1 MDTQNLEPIAIIG
14 SSCRF
19 PGGAST
25 PSKLWKLLH
34 YPRDVLCPIPAERFD
49 PAGFY
54 HQNGEHHG
62 TSNVRHSYLLEEDPC
77 VFDAPFF
84 SLNAREAE
92 AMDPQ
97 HRVLLET
104 VYECLEN
111 GGTSIQ
117 DLQSTQTGVYVG
129 LMTND
134 YHDIHLRDMETIP
147 KYSGTGTTRSI
158 LSNRV
163 SYFFNWKGPS
173 MTIDTACS
181 SSLVAVHLAVQS
193 LRSGETPVAIAA
205 GANLIFGPEMY
216 IIESKLHML
225 SPQGRSRMWDD
236 KADGYG
242 RGEGVAA
249 VMLKTLSAAIRDGD
263 HIECIIRNT
272 GVNQDGRTPGITMP
286 SPLSQEALIRDT
298 YRDAGLDLTRKE
310 DRPQFFEAHGT
321 GTPVGDPLE
330 AEAIHRAFFG
340 DQAMPSVDEP
350 NILHVGGIKTVIG
363 HLEGAAGLAGL
374 LKTSLALQHKVIPP
388 NMHLDQLNPKVVPF
402 TKNLRIPQQP
412 IAWPTVSDGAVRRAS
427 VNSFGFGGT
436 NAHAILESYD
446 VDRDET
452 SPEPSLSLGVTP
464 YVFSANSDSSL
475 VGSVKAFIAHV
486 AEIDISARLL
496 DLAWTLQTK
505 RTELPIRKSF
515 SGATKEQLLENM
527 RNAVLAV
534 EKTPTAVFGTKALAL
549 GQNPKILGVFTGQGA
564 QWPSMGAELL
574 RTSKRF
580 ADSIQTMEQS
590 LDELA
595 DGPEWSLHQE
605 MSAAG
610 SNSKVH
616 LAQISQPLCTAV
628 QIALVDLLRDVNV
641 QFSAVVGHS
650 SGEIGAA
657 YAAGII
663 SLQDAIRVA
672 YYRGVHAKH
681 AAGTLSQGGSMMA
694 VGTSFTE
701 AQELCNDTQF
711 CGRLVVAASNGPSTV
726 TISGDKDAID
736 ELKAQLD
743 QKGTFARVLKVD
755 KAYHSHHMLPCA
767 APYLNSLNG
776 CGIQVEPPNGAC
788 WVSSVHGETMRSGST
803 GFEELSGKYWIDN
816 MAQPVLFSQAVEKAV
831 LDHGPFDV
839 AIEIGPHAALKG
851 PTTQTIKALTDATI
865 PYHGSLNRGERDDIA
880 FSSLVGFLWER
891 FASRGV
897 QLGQFTESLTD
908 RAPALCKNLP
918 GYQWDHRQ
926 RYWKESRL
934 SKNFRQRSR
943 RVHQLLGTACL
954 DNVDGYD
961 LRWRNILHL
970 DEMPWTRGH
979 KFQDQILFPA
989 AGHVALALEA
999 SKSLSAGK
1007 NVHLIELEN
1016 ISIGKAITLEESGP
1030 GVEILFCLKRIQST
1044 NTKIVTDFACYSCP
1058 DNGGRAMNQC
1068 SSGRMT
1074 LFLSDEQIGTHVLP
1088 NLLPPRP
1095 EAIPGLVPVDTEDFY
1110 DSMNHIGLDYTE
1122 MFRKMENICR
1132 SRNYATSTTTK
1143 PMMDQDYTEEL
1154 IVHPALLDICFQT
1167 VIAAFCYPGD
1177 GSFWTPYLPTSI
1189 ESIRVSP
1196 LACIGEQDD
1205 SRVDIEANITEDSAV
1220 SIVGSLGA
1228 YSSNGEQLIQLEGL
1242 MCRSF
1247 AKETA
1252 ATDRLLFAETIW
1264 KPAVAPVEDGLS
1276 TALESHKDDPEE
1288 LDAVETNERVAFYY
1302 LRTLLEKFTAEQ
1314 VSKFE
1319 WWYQRLFEFGNHL
1332 LPIVKSGSHHS
1343 LKAEW
1348 FSDTYT
1354 TVQGLVKRFP
1364 DQIDLQLVMEVGENL
1379 PSYVCGTVP
1388 LLEVMLK
1395 EERLTRLYQTGLGVP
1410 QVNRELS
1417 NIAKQLSHQ
1426 SPNMKILEIGA
1437 GTGGMTLDVLKEI
1450 DGSFGSYTFTDIS
1463 TGFFEKAQARLEEYS
1478 HGKMIFSALDIEKD
1492 PVTQGYTEG
1501 SYDVI
1506 IASNVLHATRELR
1519 VTIENTRRLLR
1530 PGGYLLLN
1538 EVTGDMLRLKFIMS
1552 GLPGWWLGGDDGR
1565 RYSPT
1570 INPLQW
1576 DQILSDSG
1584 FSGVDV
1590 IRQDYLDS
1598 RKHSLSLIVSQAID
1612 EMVEFLREPLLCP
1625 YMAPD
1630 VQDLFIVGGK
1640 TLRVS
1645 QMVKGLASQLRS
1657 WNSEITLTDSLLALQ
1672 DAAPEPGFT
1681 VVCLDDL
1688 DEPILET
1695 TTPEKLKALQFLFS
1709 NAKHVLYVTRGAYQ
1723 DSPYSM
1729 AIYGL
1734 GRTMTFEN
1742 PDLKLQFLDIAQ
1754 QSDINARIIAEEL
1767 LRLVAAETLDASYL
1781 WTPEP
1786 EVAYVSCQKQIPR
1799 VVSNRQLNDKLNS
1812 DRRLITESAIA
1823 SEWQIVIDN
1832 LNGDLS
1838 RGVARKSLL
1847 ASSPADSTFDAL
1859 FSLVHPMKGTDG
1871 RPQFLSVGKMH
1882 NSSQVVAAVTS
1893 ELASSTVVSASN
1905 LLVLPQ
1911 QQNLDMP
1918 DVLRLSSMWLQAQ
1931 KLMSL
1936 TPSLGRIILHEPDMM
1951 FAGLARS
1958 LAMESGIE
1966 LTFTTTDPT
1975 VRKTKSWLL
1984 LHPYGP
1990 KSQFSGDIW
1999 TRANVFISF
2008 TPIPEQ
2014 LHAQIA
2020 GRLGDRCLVLSTN
2033 QLQPFPSNALQGVET
2048 IFRAVAWACTQPAEE
2063 DSTTGLVV
2071 NIKELDSDHVVSRL
2085 QDTFAVVD
2093 WTANS
2098 PVTVHVRPTVTD
2110 GLFSAHKTYIL
2121 FGLSGDIGRSV
2132 ADYMADHGARHII
2145 LTSRRPPNVEGWVER
2160 LKDRGA
2166 TVKLLANDITNK
2178 EQTKALI
2185 EQVKTTMH
2193 PIGGVVNGAMVLQDK
2208 LFSNM
2213 DIEDWNAA
2221 VKPKIDGSR
2230 HLDEC
2235 FSTDQSLEFFIMLS
2249 SLASVIG
2256 NSGQSNYNAG
2266 NMYCCA
2272 LAANR
2277 RKRGLAAS
2285 VIDIGKIVG
2294 IGYVARNQK
2303 AVISLRSHKFQ
2314 PISEPLFHHM
2324 FAEAV
2329 ISGRP
2334 GSGRQPVLTSGMQK
2348 RLGLAEEDSAPPLWL
2363 SNPRFSHM
2371 KWEDKKVLAGDANAS
2386 ASPRIPVMDQ
2396 LKAASQADQAE
2407 SILCTSFA
2415 SRLATILQMSVDSVA
2430 QDTPLVDVGID
2441 SLIAVEVRSWFLKEL
2456 NVDVPVLK
2464 VIGGSSIR
2472 DICRDVLGK
2481 LSLTF
2486 ETSDSQDSPP
2496 AASPPVMSVTMVEKE
2511 KNSIVDVVEIIQS
2524 NAETFTQDELES
2536 SIDLSLA
2543 TPSNES
2549 VTEYRSIPTPGSSAD
2564 TEGESA
2570 NFDVASCMGDNI
2582 APSSLQAPAAIRT
2595 APLSHAQE
2603 RMWLAHRYSD
2613 DPSAYNVAFAWK
2625 LQGNLDCDRFEAAI
2639 QEVIQR
2645 HEALHTAFGVN
2656 AATAEPE
2663 QFTFHPENFILEKR
2677 PIVHE
2682 KDVHAQFLDF
2692 RNHVFDLDNG
2702 QTLKAAILQLSRKEH
2717 VFMLCYHH
2725 IIMDGISLRTFLGDL
2740 NQAYTSP
2747 GFWKPAPQY
2756 LDYAVAEREQLKGQA
2771 MKEDLDY
2778 WKQQFE
2784 SPVGCLPLLPLSRVQ
2799 SRPPLRISES
2809 FTTHAFIKQETVAK
2823 VKACS
2828 RQSGSTS
2835 FHFYAAALQVLLFQ
2849 LLDGSVD
2856 DFCIG
2861 IADANRYDDRYVDAV
2876 GFCLNLLPVR
2886 LRVCGQETISQL
2898 LKKTRTSIYGALAH
2912 SKVPFDVLL
2921 EELKVPRSSTSSP
2934 LFQVLLNYTLGI
2946 RGPSTFASCAMDMV
2960 EVEDAKTGCDLVV
2973 SIVETAGQDTA
2984 LSFTMPPSL
2993 YLDQDCGRLLD
3004 IYVELVDQLSQLP
3017 DSIVSEVNLHSQL
3030 DPSLVS
3036 EIGSGP
3042 VVEAWEG
3049 WETTVSQQ
3057 VDVAIKRYPDN
3068 FAIKIGFTDT
3078 EITYGTLNKLIGR
3091 AARALKDLNV
3101 EDASKVAI
3109 LSEPSVNMIVFILA
3123 ILRVG
3128 AAYVPLDS
3136 RNPHER
3142 LSSIIGDSSPCVLL
3156 TDSKMVERASVLGE
3170 GHTMPVRQM
3179 EILLT
3184 ADSPHGL
3191 YEENE
3196 SHADKPA
3203 FVLYTSGS
3211 TGTPKGVLLDHRNWV
3226 NQFAAVTHH
3235 YGLSQER
3242 VLQQSSPG
3250 FDMAIEQIFIA
3261 LCNGGTVVVAPS
3273 SIRGDALGLAQL
3285 IMDERITYTMAV
3297 PSEYSAIIQH
3307 GYDWLRRCSHWRYAF
3322 SGGEKVT
3329 DRLRDEFQSL
3339 RLSQLQLIN
3348 VYGPTEITVSCC
3360 RGDVPLA
3367 IDSGRN
3373 GNYCPV
3379 GRTMP
3384 NYQVHIVGP
3393 DGRPLPAG
3401 FPGEIYISGLAVGR
3415 GYLNQPELSDAKFLS
3430 SATLPAGLSGLPESH
3445 VVYRT
3450 GDRGRLLND
3459 SSLVFLGRLE
3469 GDSQVKIRGQRVEL
3483 DEIAHAVLQAS
3494 KGKVANVQL
3503 SVRGAGT
3510 DAFLVAF
3517 AVFSNGALDEG
3528 TDRTTYLKQ
3537 LRQRIPLPRYMWPSI
3552 IVSINEVPLSVNG
3565 KVDRKALDAI
3575 LLPDSIPDEQALV
3588 NLDENETTLLRMW
3601 QEVLPETASKGLM
3614 ITKDTDFFEAGGNS
3628 LSLVRLQ
3635 VVFREQLEVNIPLVE
3650 LVESCSLEAMARR
3663 LWSNHLISSSH
3674 FVWEDEASVPESEHD
3689 SEYTKLEVESSRMTG
3704 NSGKIVILTG
3714 ASGFLG
3720 KHVLQG
3726 LVTSS
3731 AVSEVHCIAV
3741 RSQESTQKLIS
3752 IGSPKIII
3760 HTGDLTRPRLGLD
3773 IPTARSLASRANII
3787 VHNGADVSF
3796 LKSYSSLKKA
3806 NVGSTAELVRL
3817 AKPRRIPIHFVSSAG
3832 VAGFVPRDELPLR
3845 ELSVAAYPPPQDSSA
3860 HGYQVAKW
3868 VSERLLEKANERY
3881 NLDIVLH
3888 RPTGIVGEEA
3898 PNVDILGNLLSY
3910 SRKVDF
3916 APDMD
3921 GWDGYLDLV
3930 DVETVAQR
3938 IVSLSLSDSDAGAVS
3953 VVHTCSADAF
3963 PVHELGEYLGKSQGR
3978 PLNKLPMAEWTALA
3992 MEAGMN
3998 KMVGM
4003 YLQEVSSKRMG
4014 WYPRVVSDSVN

>member
-34 YPRDVLCPIPAERFD
+34 SPRDVLCPIPAERFD

-62 TSNVRHSYLLEEDPC
+62 TSDVRHSYLLEEDPC

-117 DLQSTQTGVYVG
+117 DLQNTQTGVYVG

-225 SPQGRSRMWDD
+225 SPQGRSRMWDN

-298 YRDAGLDLTRKE
+298 YRGAGLDLTRKE

-340 DQAMPSVDEP
+340 DQAMPSVDKS
-350 NILHVGGIKTVIG
+350 NILYVGGIKTIIG

-374 LKTSLALQHKVIPP
+374 LKTSLALQHNVIPP
-388 NMHLDQLNPKVVPF
+388 NLHLDQLNPKLLPF
-402 TKNLRIPQQP
+402 TKNLQIPLQP

-446 VDRDET
+446 VARDET
-452 SPEPSLSLGVTP
+452 SLESSLSLGVTP

-475 VGSVKAFIAHV
+475 VASVKAFIAYL
-486 AEIDISARLL
+486 AEMESSADLL
-496 DLAWTLQTK
+496 DLAWTLQAK
-505 RTELPIRKSF
+505 RTELPLRKSF
-515 SGATKEQLLENM
+515 SGATKEHLLENM
-527 RNAVLAV
+527 RNAVSAV
-534 EKTPTAVFGTKALAL
+534 EKTPTAAFGTKALAP
-549 GQNPKILGVFTGQGA
+549 GQAPKILGVFTGQGA
-564 QWPSMGAELL
+564 QWPSMGAQLL
-574 RTSKRF
+574 RTSKSF
-580 ADSIQTMEQS
+580 AESIKAMEHS
-590 LDELA
+590 LGELA
-595 DGPEWSLHQE
+595 DGPEWLLHQE
-605 MSAAG
+605 LSATG
-610 SNSKVH
+610 SNSKIH
-616 LAQISQPLCTAV
+616 LAEISQPLCTAV
-628 QIALVDLLRDVNV
+628 QIALVDLLRDANV
-641 QFSAVVGHS
+641 QLSAVVGHS

-681 AAGTLSQGGSMMA
+681 AAGTLSQTGSMMA
-694 VGTSFTE
+694 VGTSFTA
-701 AQELCNDTQF
+701 AQELCNNAQF
-711 CGRLVVAASNGPSTV
+711 FGRLVVAASNAPSTV
-726 TISGDKDAID
+726 TISGDKDAIY

-743 QKGTFARVLKVD
+743 QHGTFARVLKVD

-767 APYLNSLNG
+767 APYLESLNG
-776 CGIQVEPPNGAC
+776 CGIQVTPPTGPC
-788 WVSSVHGETMRSGST
+788 WVSSVDGETVRPGSL
-803 GFEELSGKYWIDN
+803 GYEALPGQYWIDN
-816 MAQPVLFSQAVEKAV
+816 MAQPVLFSQAVEKAL

-851 PTTQTIKALTDATI
+851 PTTQTIKALTGSTI
-865 PYHGSLNRGERDDIA
+865 SYHGSLSRGESDDIS
-880 FSSLVGFLWER
+880 FSYLLGFLWER

-897 QLGQFTESLTD
+897 KLGQFTASLTD
-908 RAPALCKNLP
+908 RAPMLCTDLP

-943 RVHQLLGTACL
+943 TVHQLLGTACS

-979 KFQDQILFPA
+979 KFQDQVLFPA

-999 SKSLSAGK
+999 SKSLSARK
-1007 NVHLIELEN
+1007 NVQLMELEN

-1030 GVEILFCLKRIQST
+1030 GVEILFCLKRIEST
-1044 NTKIVTDFACYSCP
+1044 NAKIVADFACYSCP
-1058 DNGGRAMNQC
+1058 DDGGRAMNQC

-1074 LFLSDEQIGTHVLP
+1074 LSMSDEDVRE
-1088 NLLPPRP
+1088 NVLPPRP
-1095 EAIPGLVPVDTEDFY
+1095 DAIPGLVPVETEDFY
-1110 DSMNHIGLDYTE
+1110 GSMNHIGLDYTE
-1122 MFRKMENICR
+1122 MFRKMENIR
-1132 SRNYATSTTTK
+1132 RTRNYAASTTTK
-1143 PMMDQDYTEEL
+1143 PEMDPDYTEEL
-1154 IVHPALLDICFQT
+1154 MVHPALLDICFQT
-1167 VIAAFCYPGD
+1167 AIAAFCYPGD

-1196 LACIGEQDD
+1196 LACIGGHDD
-1205 SRVDIEANITEDSAV
+1205 PQVDIEANITEDSAV
-1220 SIVGSLGA
+1220 RIVGSLGA

-1242 MCRSF
+1242 VCRSF

-1264 KPAVAPVEDGLS
+1264 KPVVAPVEDGLS
-1276 TALESHKDDPEE
+1276 TALESYNDDLDE
-1288 LDAVETNERVAFYY
+1288 LDAVEANERVAFYY

-1343 LKAEW
+1343 LKSEW
-1348 FSDTYT
+1348 FFDTYS
-1354 TVQGLVKRFP
+1354 TVQGLAKRFS
-1364 DQIDLQLVMEVGENL
+1364 DQIDLQLVVEVGENL

-1395 EERLTRLYQTGLGVP
+1395 EDRLTRLYQTGLGVP

-1426 SPNMKILEIGA
+1426 FPNMRILEIGA
-1437 GTGGMTLDVLKEI
+1437 GTGGMTLDVLKGI
-1450 DGSFGSYTFTDIS
+1450 DGAFGSYTFTDIS
-1463 TGFFEKAQARLEEYS
+1463 TGFFEKAQARLEGYS

-1506 IASNVLHATRELR
+1506 IASNVLHATRELQ
-1519 VTIENTRRLLR
+1519 VTMENTRRLLR

-1576 DQILSDSG
+1576 DKILTDSG
-1584 FSGVDV
+1584 FSGVDL
-1590 IRQDYLDS
+1590 IRRDYLDPS
-1598 RKHSLSLIVSQAID
+1598 KQSISVIVSQAMD
-1612 EMVEFLREPLLCP
+1612 EMVEFLREPLLCS

-1657 WNSEITLTDSLLALQ
+1657 WTSEVTLTESLLALQ
-1672 DAAPEPGFT
+1672 VVAPESGFT
-1681 VVCLDDL
+1681 AVCLDDL

-1729 AIYGL
+1729 AMYGL

-1742 PDLKLQFLDIAQ
+1742 PDLRLQFLDVAQ

-1767 LRLVAAETLDASYL
+1767 IRLVAAETLDQSYL

-1812 DRRLITESAIA
+1812 DRRPITESATTA
-1823 SEWQIVIDN
+1823 EWQIVFDN
-1832 LNGDLS
+1832 MSNDSTFLS
-1838 RGVARKSLL
+1838 KGVARKSLL
-1847 ASSPADSTFDAL
+1847 VSSPADSTFDAL
-1859 FSLVHPMKGTDG
+1859 FSLVHPMKGKDG
-1871 RPQFLSVGKMH
+1871 RSQFLSVGKTN
-1882 NSSQVVAAVTS
+1882 NSPQVVAAVTS
-1893 ELASSTVVSASN
+1893 ELASSTVVPAN
-1905 LLVLPQ
+1905 NILVLPQ
-1911 QQNLDMP
+1911 QHNVDMP

-1931 KLMSL
+1931 KLISL
-1936 TPSLGRIILHEPDMM
+1936 VPSSGRIILHEPIML
-1951 FAGLARS
+1951 FADLARS

-1966 LTFTTTDPT
+1966 LTFTTTAPAL
-1975 VRKTKSWLL
+1975 RKTQSWLL

-1990 KSQFSGDIW
+1990 KSQFSGEIW
-1999 TRANVFISF
+1999 SKANVFVSF

-2014 LHAQIA
+2014 LHAQITD
-2020 GRLGDRCLVLSTN
+2020 RLGDRCLILSGN
-2033 QLQPFPSNALQGVET
+2033 QLQPFPSNAPQGVET
-2048 IFRAVAWACTQPAEE
+2048 ILRAVAWACTKPAE
-2063 DSTTGLVV
+2063 DTSTPDLVV
-2071 NIKELDSDHVVSRL
+2071 NIKELESDDVAHRL
-2085 QDTFAVVD
+2085 QDAFAVVD

-2098 PVTVHVRPTVTD
+2098 PVAVQVRPTITD

-2121 FGLSGDIGRSV
+2121 FGLSGDIGRSL

-2145 LTSRRPPNVEGWVER
+2145 LTSRRPPSVGAWVER
-2160 LKDRGA
+2160 LKDRGV

-2178 EQTKALI
+2178 EQTKTLI
-2185 EQVKTTMH
+2185 DQVKRTMP

-2213 DIEDWNAA
+2213 DIEDWNTA

-2230 HLDEC
+2230 NLDEC
-2235 FSTDQSLEFFIMLS
+2235 FSTDQSLEFFMMLS

-2371 KWEDKKVLAGDANAS
+2371 KWEDKKVLGGDANAS

-2415 SRLATILQMSVDSVA
+2415 TRLAAILQMSVDSVV

-2441 SLIAVEVRSWFLKEL
+2441 SLIAVEVRSWFLKEV

-2486 ETSDSQDSPP
+2486 ETSESQDGPPAVSPP
-2496 AASPPVMSVTMVEKE
+2496 AMSVPIIEKE
-2511 KNSIVDVVEIIQS
+2511 KAPIVDVVEIIQS
-2524 NAETFTQDELES
+2524 NGETFIQ
-2536 SIDLSLA
+2536 
-2543 TPSNES
+2543 
-2549 VTEYRSIPTPGSSAD
+2549 D

-2570 NFDVASCMGDNI
+2570 ESDVASCVADNG

-2613 DPSAYNVAFAWK
+2613 EPSAYNVAFAWK
-2625 LQGNLDCDRFEAAI
+2625 LQGNLDYDRFEAAI
-2639 QEVIQR
+2639 KAVIQR

-2656 AATAEPE
+2656 AATGEPE
-2663 QFTFHPENFILEKR
+2663 QFTFHQENFILEKR
-2677 PIVHE
+2677 ATMHE
-2682 KDVHAQFLDF
+2682 KDIHGQFLDF
-2692 RNHVFDLDNG
+2692 RNHVFDLENG
-2702 QTLKAAILQLSRKEH
+2702 QTLKAALLQLSKNVH

-2725 IIMDGISLRTFLGDL
+2725 IVMDGISLRTFLGDL
-2740 NQAYTSP
+2740 NRGYTSP
-2747 GFWKPAPQY
+2747 GLWRPAPQY
-2756 LDYAVAEREQLKGQA
+2756 LDYAVAEREQLKGPA
-2771 MKEDLDY
+2771 MKDDLDY

-2809 FTTHAFIKQETVAK
+2809 FTTHAFIKKETVTR

-2861 IADANRYDDRYVDAV
+2861 IADGNRYDDRYVDAV

-2886 LRVCGQETISQL
+2886 LRVCGQDTISQL

-2946 RGPSTFASCAMDMV
+2946 RGPSTFASCDMDMV
-2960 EVEDAKTGCDLVV
+2960 EVEDARTGCDLVV
-2973 SIVETAGQDTA
+2973 SIVETAGQDAA
-2984 LSFTMPPSL
+2984 LSFAMPPSL
-2993 YLDQDCGRLLD
+2993 YLDQDCARLLD

-3017 DSIVSEVNLHSQL
+3017 DSIVSEVNSHSQL
-3030 DPSLVS
+3030 DSSLVS
-3036 EIGSGP
+3036 KIGSGP
-3042 VVEAWEG
+3042 VVETWEG
-3049 WETTVSQQ
+3049 WETTVSRQ
-3057 VDVAIKRYPDN
+3057 VDVAIKTYPDN
-3068 FAIKIGFTDT
+3068 LAIKVGSTDT
-3078 EITYGTLNKLIGR
+3078 EVTYGMLNELIGR
-3091 AARALKDLNV
+3091 AARALKDLNFG
-3101 EDASKVAI
+3101 DASKVAI

-3142 LSSIIGDSSPCVLL
+3142 LSSIIGDSSPCLLL
-3156 TDSKMVERASVLGE
+3156 TDSKMVERASVLGD
-3170 GHTMPVRQM
+3170 GHTIPVKEM
-3179 EILLT
+3179 GILLT
-3184 ADSPHGL
+3184 ADYTDGL
-3191 YEENE
+3191 YDKNE
-3196 SHADKPA
+3196 SHPDKPA

-3226 NQFAAVTHH
+3226 NQFAAVTQH
-3235 YGLSQER
+3235 YGLSQEV

-3285 IMDERITYTMAV
+3285 IMKERITYTMAV

-3307 GYDWLRRCSHWRYAF
+3307 GSEWLRRCTNWRYAF

-3329 DRLRDEFQSL
+3329 DNLRDEFQSL

-3360 RGDVPLA
+3360 RGEVPLA

-3384 NYQVHIVGP
+3384 NYQVHIIGP
-3393 DGRPLPAG
+3393 DGRSLPTG
-3401 FPGEIYISGLAVGR
+3401 LPGEIYISGLAVGR
-3415 GYLNQPELSDAKFLS
+3415 GYLNQPELTNATFLS
-3430 SATLPAGLSGLPESH
+3430 GATLPVGLLGLPESH

-3469 GDSQVKIRGQRVEL
+3469 GDSQIKLRGQRVEL
-3483 DEIAHAVLQAS
+3483 DEIAHALLQVS
-3494 KGKVANVQL
+3494 KEKVANVQV
-3503 SVRGAGT
+3503 SVRGAGS

-3517 AVFSNGALDEG
+3517 VVFSNGGLDEG
-3528 TDRTTYLKQ
+3528 TDRTAYLKQ

-3552 IVSINEVPLSVNG
+3552 MVPIEALPLNVNG

-3575 LLPDSIPDEQALV
+3575 MLPESIPDEQALV
-3588 NLDENETTLLRMW
+3588 DLDENEMTLLKMW
-3601 QEVLPETASKGLM
+3601 QKILPDTAPNGLK

-3628 LSLVRLQ
+3628 LSMVRLQ
-3635 VVFREQLEVNIPLVE
+3635 AVIRDQLEVEIPLVE

-3663 LWSNHLISSSH
+3663 LWSNGPISSIN

-3689 SEYTKLEVESSRMTG
+3689 SEYSNLGIESPMGSNPGR
-3704 NSGKIVILTG
+3704 IVILTG

-3720 KHVLQG
+3720 KHILQG
-3726 LVTSS
+3726 LITSS

-3741 RSQESTQKLIS
+3741 RSQESLQKLMS

-3760 HTGDLTRPRLGLD
+3760 HTGDLTHPRLGLD

-3806 NVGSTAELVRL
+3806 NVGSTTELVRL
-3817 AKPRRIPIHFVSSAG
+3817 AKPHRIPIHFVSSAG
-3832 VAGFVPRDELPLR
+3832 VAGLFPRDELPLR
-3845 ELSVAAYPPPQDSSA
+3845 EVSVAAYPPPQDSSA

-3868 VSERLLEKANERY
+3868 VSERLLEKASQQC

-3930 DVETVAQR
+3930 DVEVVAHR
-3938 IVSLSLSDSDAGAVS
+3938 IVALLELSASVSETEAGAVS
-3953 VVHTCSADAF
+3953 VVHTCNPDAF

-3978 PLNKLPMAEWTALA
+3978 PLDKLPMTEWTALA

-4014 WYPRVVSDSVN
+4014 WYPPVVSDSAK